1 MEVRNNVARR
11 YSAII
16 SQVGDGA
23 AEEVARLSPAEE
35 VGDGAAEEVARDPA
49 EEVEDGPLKKWE
61 KGPQLIQTNPPML
74 KFSFF
79 KSSTSLKSDGRSFYS
94 SST

>member
-23 AEEVARLSPAEE
+23 AEEVARDPAEE
-35 VGDGAAEEVARDPA
+35 VGDG
-49 EEVEDGPLKKWE
+49 PLKKWE
-61 KGPQLIQTNPPML
+61 M
-74 KFSFF
+74 
-79 KSSTSLKSDGRSFYS
+79 GR
-94 SST
+94 

>member
-35 VGDGAAEEVARDPA
+35 VGDGAAEEVGY
-49 EEVEDGPLKKWE
+49 GPLKKWE
-61 KGPQLIQTNPPML
+61 M
-74 KFSFF
+74 
-79 KSSTSLKSDGRSFYS
+79 GR
-94 SST
+94 